1 MHDGLEETLSTAL
14 KAALSGD
21 ERAYALF
28 LETVAGR
35 LRATL
40 RRKLGSG
47 GIEAEDILQDT
58 LLAIHLKR
66 DTWDTTAAVLPW
78 VHTIARYKMI
88 DAFRRRGRRLELDIE
103 DFAETLAQPEED
115 RVSEREIG
123 RALGLL
129 GPGQKAVV
137 ASISVEGRSIS
148 ETATVLGMTETAVR
162 VALHRGLGAIS
173 RHFARG

>member
-1 MHDGLEETLSTAL
+1 MSDGLEETLCRL
-14 KAALSGD
+14 LLAALAGD
-21 ERAYALF
+21 QRAYAGF
-28 LETVAGR
+28 LEAVAGR

-47 GIEAEDILQDT
+47 GVEAEDILQET

-66 DTWDTTAAVLPW
+66 DTWDVTAPVLPW
-78 VHTIARYKMI
+78 VHAIARYKMI
-88 DAFRRRGRRLELDIE
+88 DAFRRRGRRIELDIG
-103 DFAETLAQPEED
+103 DFVDVLAQPEVD
-115 RVSEREIG
+115 TVSEREIG

-137 ASISVEGRSIS
+137 AAISVEGRTIA
-148 ETATVLGMTETAVR
+148 ETAGRLGMTETAVR
-162 VALHRGLGAIS
+162 VALHRGLTAIS

>member
-1 MHDGLEETLSTAL
+1 LTDGLEEHLASAL
-14 KAALSGD
+14 RASIAGD
-21 ERAYALF
+21 ARAYADF
-28 LETVAGR
+28 LERVAGR

-40 RRKLGSG
+40 RRKIGA
-47 GIEAEDILQDT
+47 EAEDIVQET

-66 DTWDTTAAVLPW
+66 DTWDSTAPVLPW
-78 VHTIARYKMI
+78 VHAIARYKMI
-88 DAFRRRGRRLELDIE
+88 DSFRRKGRRVELDIG
-103 DFAETLAQPEED
+103 DFIDTLPQPEVD
-115 RVSEREIG
+115 RVSDREIG

-137 ASISVEGRSIS
+137 AAISVQGRTIS
-148 ETATVLGMTETAVR
+148 ETASVLGMTETAVR